1 MLPVGK
7 GTRPM
12 PMHPEARL
20 WDHPHLSGA
29 KNFSRHRNPGFGY
42 SDPKG
47 YTWRPTPYPGRE
59 LVRGRPTSAGITP
72 EQYARRMRDFR
83 QTGGFYPSGP
93 RQYFR
98 SPREQPK
105 IWLDTKVSPLE
116 HARRKSMFD
125 RLGYWNTAIP
135 ATLAT
140 PEIVE
145 QMGELDEYS
154 EALRMLEDLQSG
166 GE

>member
-1 MLPVGK
+1 
-7 GTRPM
+7 
-12 PMHPEARL
+12 
-20 WDHPHLSGA
+20 
-29 KNFSRHRNPGFGY
+29 
-42 SDPKG
+42 
-47 YTWRPTPYPGRE
+47 
-59 LVRGRPTSAGITP
+59 
-72 EQYARRMRDFR
+72 MRDFR
-83 QTGGFYPSGP
+83 QTGGFNPSGP
-93 RQYFR
+93 RQYFTN
-98 SPREQPK
+98 PLTHPK
-105 IWLDTKVSPLE
+105 EASLGFWRGGNNMSQVSRQELF
-116 HARRKSMFD
+116 RRKSMFD